1 MILLLEKAPL
11 ELNYEM
17 NIYRE
22 FRDACS
28 HLSEYNI
35 IFLSVWNKYISLGT
49 IKNFLKLSNL
59 SYISYGI
66 IWLHWWS
73 ILSNGF
79 AKTADI
85 ETSQFFFMY

>member
-35 IFLSVWNKYISLGT
+35 IFLSV
-49 IKNFLKLSNL
+49 
-59 SYISYGI
+59 
-66 IWLHWWS
+66 
-73 ILSNGF
+73 
-79 AKTADI
+79 
-85 ETSQFFFMY
+85 